1 MTPGQQEISTTRGR
15 MAAYWLT
22 GLGLTLLLVSL
33 HGQDWRGSVQLH
45 TNMEI
50 VATMLAA
57 VVGAMSLVRFYS
69 KKDNTFLFIGA
80 GFLGMAFLD
89 GYHALVTSQFF
100 RPYMPSDLPSLIPW
114 SWVASRQFL
123 AILMFLSWFAW
134 LREERLGETGKVGER
149 AVYFFSAAFTLASFL
164 FFAFMPL
171 PPAYYPEIVFH
182 RPEEFGPAIFFLA
195 ALVGY
200 LKKGRWRDDSFEHWL
215 VLSLIVGF
223 VGQAVFMSR
232 SGQLFDYQFDLAHLL
247 KKVSYVCVLTGLLI
261 NMFTIFRHAEASD
274 ARFRGAIESLQEG
287 FALYDSDD
295 RLSVYNDEFVR
306 LHSGIQDI
314 IRPGMPFEEL
324 IKESVKRGKIAD
336 AIGREEEFIRDRI
349 AQHLNPSDMV
359 LRELTDGTW
368 YIINEARTPEGGI
381 AVTQTD
387 ITELKDAEKALRESE
402 ALTRR
407 IMEASPV
414 GVLIA
419 TREGRHLFV
428 NDRAL
433 EIQGVTREELFAS
446 NAGSYYADPGL
457 RAKLKNELYETGYTP
472 PTEVEL
478 VKPDGE
484 HYFVILSSTLTQF
497 ENRKA
502 HLTYMYDITDRK
514 QVEQDLQESQARL
527 KAIIDTVPALINLK
541 DRNGRYVMTNR
552 YHTEFFGL
560 EPDGL
565 IGKTSAALNKEHG
578 EWVAEKNRAVIEKG
592 EIIPPYDYQMTDG
605 KGRVRELLTTK
616 VPLKDLAGK
625 IIGVVSTS
633 IDITERKEMDRLKRE
648 FISTVSHELRTP
660 LTSIRGSLG
669 LISGGAVGKVSK
681 KALEMIAMAEKNTE
695 SVINLVNDI
704 LDMEKLDS
712 GSMEFRFK
720 AVDLT
725 RLVKHGIEINRGYA
739 DQYNIEFVLVESAEG
754 FKVHGDSDRLIQVL
768 ANLLSNAAKFS
779 PEGENVEIAVSRQN
793 GLARVSVSDRGPGI
807 PEDFR
812 DNVFA
817 KFTQADSSDTRKAG
831 GTGLGLNISK
841 TIVDKHGGTIGFDT
855 EAGVGTTF
863 YFELPILDEAAEAA
877 AKVGP

>member
-1 MTPGQQEISTTRGR
+1 MV
-15 MAAYWLT
+15 AYWLT
-22 GLGLTLLLVSL
+22 GLGLTLLLVAL

-171 PPAYYPEIVFH
+171 PPAYFPEIVFH

-287 FALYDSDD
+287 FALYDSDN

-349 AQHLNPSDMV
+349 AQHRNPSDMV

-446 NAGSYYADPGL
+446 DAGSYYADPGL

-541 DRNGRYVMTNR
+541 DRDGRYVMTNR

-565 IGKTSAALNKEHG
+565 IGKTSVALNKEHG

-704 LDMEKLDS
+704 LDMEKLES

-793 GLARVSVSDRGPGI
+793 GVARVSVSDRGPGI